1 MEVDYVRVYQ
11 KSNLSM
17 EEQASNGIGAL
28 GNPFEEQLFVR
39 LNGPSTIN
47 LYDMAGK
54 QIYSQLHD
62 GSGHIETEAYAPGL
76 YVLEIIQPGFK
87 GYREKVVKR

>member
-11 KSNLSM
+11 QSNLSM
-17 EEQASNGIGAL
+17 EEQAQRGIGSI
-28 GNPFEEQLFVR
+28 GNPFEDQLFVR
-39 LNGPSTIN
+39 LTGPSTIN
-47 LYDMAGK
+47 LYDITGK

-62 GSGHIETEAYAPGL
+62 GSGYIDTEAYAPGL
-76 YVLEIIQPGFK
+76 YVLEILQPGFK